1 MTDRTEPAPVAPARP
16 THDTH
21 GQSIAAWA
29 AVGVLLVGATVLAV
43 AVVLLNI
50 PLIVLG
56 VVLLAAGPVVGIALA
71 RAGYGAG
78 GAKDSFTN
86 SVHHH

>member
-1 MTDRTEPAPVAPARP
+1 MEDRPQSAPSANERA
-16 THDTH
+16 THDAH

-29 AVGVLLVGATVLAV
+29 TVGVLLLGSLVLSVAVIFAHWVWIAVGA
-43 AVVLLNI
+43 
-50 PLIVLG
+50 LIVL
-56 VVLLAAGPVVGIALA
+56 AGPVVGIALS

-86 SVHHH
+86 SPHR